1 MNILKYKSQNSTVF
15 LLEEILFK
23 LGYKITINKYFGK
36 DTLQSVLDFQKN
48 NKLVIDGIVGPKTW
62 SALLLKSAEIFENNS
77 KFLSEKNLIEF
88 STLYNLDLAIVKAVN
103 EVESRGKGFLID
115 GRPKILFEGH
125 VFWKELIKRNINPE
139 KILTSKNSDVL
150 YKKWTKKFYKG
161 GSGEY
166 FRIERASKI
175 VNSDKCKEAAYCSVS
190 WGSFQIMGYHF
201 KDLGYATIWE
211 FVEKMN
217 LNESEHLLAFGKYL
231 KKFNLIPLL
240 QKKKWASFAKAYNGK
255 DYAINGYDTKLE
267 KAYKKYSKL

>member
-1 MNILKYKSQNSTVF
+1 
-15 LLEEILFK
+15 

-36 DTLQSVLDFQKN
+36 DTLQSVLDFQKK

-62 SALLLKSAEIFENNS
+62 YVLLLKSAEIFENNN

-125 VFWKELIKRNINPE
+125 VFWKELIKRNINPA
-139 KILTSKNSDVL
+139 KTITSKNSDVL

-166 FRIERASKI
+166 LRLEKASKI
-175 VNSDKCKEAAYCSVS
+175 VNSDKCKEAAYCSAS
-190 WGSFQIMGYHF
+190 WGSFQIMGYHY
-201 KDLGYATIWE
+201 KDLGYASIWE
-211 FVEKMN
+211 FVDKMN
-217 LNESEHLLAFGKYL
+217 LNEEEHLRAFGLYL
-231 KKFNLIPLL
+231 KKNNLISLL
-240 QKKKWASFAKAYNGK
+240 QNKKWATFAKAYNGK
-255 DYAINGYDTKLE
+255 NYAINKYDVKLE
-267 KAYKKYSKL
+267 RAYKKYKNI